1 MKYFIMRIDKN
12 NRTFYKKNKCVDGW
26 STNKAEC
33 WAFSRQG
40 AKNIIAVEE
49 RYIAR
54 GRNTMGY
61 TFSMIPSNGEGKN
74 E

>member
-1 MKYFIMRIDKN
+1 MKYFVIMVDKN

-33 WAFSRQG
+33 WAFSENG
-40 AKNIIAVEE
+40 ARN
-49 RYIAR
+49 IAR
-54 GRNTMGY
+54 ALYAEDKSGGY
-61 TFSMIPSNGEGKN
+61 NVYDFIPSYGEGKN